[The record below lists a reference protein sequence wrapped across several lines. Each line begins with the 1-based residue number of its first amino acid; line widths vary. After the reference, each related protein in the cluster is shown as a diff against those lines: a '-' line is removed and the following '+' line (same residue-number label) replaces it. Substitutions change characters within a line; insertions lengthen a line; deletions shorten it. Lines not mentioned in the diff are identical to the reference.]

1 MNGQNLLIGLSHID
15 RKFVEESENDT
26 VSGMKGTYEKSGQ
39 GRNVFRKPLLIA
51 AIIALMLLLMGCA
64 AIFMSVLFDSPKEMI
79 SALYGENTGFDSAL
93 PTEVTDPWKPDSAW
107 TVPGYEKQPV
117 EETVSKE
124 LEKWVTPVGQSIEAG
139 GNKLTVDA
147 FLYDSVTRSGLI
159 TVLLEHS
166 EPLNLAPGHNGLIS
180 ENLVDINQYG
190 YAYMIPEKTTDT
202 QLAFTYYFR
211 MDRRQGDIL
220 IVSFPEYEEMAR
232 ADALEAL
239 REEEIPKI
247 RQRIMGELTLEE
259 AAQKCQ
265 ELYGFSGY
273 TGQYDDYYFLAAY
286 EFDSTHAEESTSQ
299 YTRDLS
305 TIEQSLKN
313 DLTPEEAVAKLKELW
328 GEELMEETMSGREQE
343 EIEVLAY
350 AILAERI
357 YDQTHTENKI
367 FVQLREDISLP
378 NKTFGDGAVL
388 VNSLCVRVSNNLCE
402 EGDSPD
408 KVIFHMKDGSSFVIR
423 DEVTDNTL
431 YALAIEH
438 GDVLYML
445 NSAINIDNIQSVEI
459 AEDQSGVTLEVDT

>member
-1 MNGQNLLIGLSHID
+1 MTGKELFIALGDID
-15 RKFVEESENDT
+15 LKYYEEAEINAAT
-26 VSGMKGTYEKSGQ
+26 VHVTRRSI
-39 GRNVFRKPLLIA
+39 RHPLLIA

-159 TVLLEHS
+159 TMLLEHS
-166 EPLNLAPGHNGLIS
+166 EPLNLVPGHNGLIG
-180 ENLVDINQYG
+180 EYLVDINQYG

-286 EFDSTHAEESTSQ
+286 EFDSTHVEESISQ

-357 YDQTHTENKI
+357 YDQTYYYLSVYTIQDGEVKDVAGGISHILEGGILESSDEHAPGNINRAFYEFYWYTEDGGQMIEKI
-367 FVQLREDISLP
+367 MYEP
-378 NKTFGDGAVL
+378 DGYWARQE
-388 VNSLCVRVSNNLCE
+388 N
-402 EGDSPD
+402 G
-408 KVIFHMKDGSSFVIR
+408 KDGRAVQEEEALSVINAYKAKR
-423 DEVTDNTL
+423 
-431 YALAIEH
+431 IEL
-438 GDVLYML
+438 DMKPFSEYPMK
-445 NSAINIDNIQSVEI
+445 
-459 AEDQSGVTLEVDT
+459 

>member
-1 MNGQNLLIGLSHID
+1 MNGKDIIWSLKHVSDSI
-15 RKFVEESENDT
+15 VEEAEYGAFP
-26 VSGMKGTYEKSGQ
+26 VSADNAVKKKQTRRSI
-39 GRNVFRKPLLIA
+39 RRPLLIA

-64 AIFMSVLFDSPKEMI
+64 AIFMSVLFDSSKEMI

-93 PTEVTDPWKPDSAW
+93 PTEVTDPWKPDSTW
-107 TVPGYEKQPV
+107 TVPGYEKHPV
-117 EETVSKE
+117 EETVSQE

-139 GNKLTVDA
+139 DNKLTVDA

-159 TVLLEHS
+159 TMLLEHS
-166 EPLNLAPGHNGLIS
+166 EPLDLTPGHNGLIG
-180 ENLVDINQYG
+180 EYLVDINQYG

-211 MDRRQGDIL
+211 MDRRQGDRL
-220 IVSFPEYEEMAR
+220 IVSLPEYEEMAR

-239 REEEIPKI
+239 REKEIPKI

-286 EFDSTHAEESTSQ
+286 EFDSAHAEESTSQ
-299 YTRDLS
+299 YTRDMS

-350 AILAERI
+350 AILAERV
-357 YDQTHTENKI
+357 YDQTHTDNKI
-367 FVQLREDISLP
+367 FVQLRANISLP

-445 NSAINIDNIQSVEI
+445 NSAINIDNIKSVEI
-459 AEDQSGVTLEVDT
+459 AEGHSGVTMEADT